1 MIKEWSNE
9 AEVDKA
15 EITRRLVDLFF
26 VSVLLDAGAGD
37 VWRFKEPGSGQEVV
51 RSEGI
56 AVASLHMF
64 KAGAFSS
71 ESSLKNRVDGMLNTT
86 DWKNWS

>member
-1 MIKEWSNE
+1 MI
-9 AEVDKA
+9 DM
-15 EITRRLVDLFF
+15 FF

-37 VWRFKEPGSGQEVV
+37 VWRFKEPGTENTYN

-56 AVASLHMF
+56 GVASLYMC

-71 ESSLKNRVDGMLNTT
+71 TGQEFIVDGMHHHALIAARGTGT
-86 DWKNWS
+86 DCG